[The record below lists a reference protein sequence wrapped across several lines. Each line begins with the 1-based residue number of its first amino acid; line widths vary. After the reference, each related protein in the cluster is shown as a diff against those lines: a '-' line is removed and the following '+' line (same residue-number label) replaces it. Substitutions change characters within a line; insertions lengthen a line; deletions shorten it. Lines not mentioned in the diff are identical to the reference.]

1 MVDAVV
7 SFVVERL
14 GELLIEQVVFL
25 RGVRDE
31 VTWLRNKLD
40 MMSCFLKDAEEKQD
54 GDHRVRK
61 WISDV
66 RDLAY
71 DAEDIIDNFILKV
84 EEGEGTPKKMGLKDC
99 FQKYFCI
106 CSKRASLVEQ
116 ANLYGIGKE
125 INTLK
130 KRLEEIQRN
139 REIFNIR
146 DINDGRQ
153 GSDRRNERLN
163 ELRREMPYEDNE
175 LVVGFQEDAAK
186 LMSELV
192 KEIKHRRVI
201 SIVGMGG
208 LGKTTIARKL
218 YNNDSLRQEF
228 DCYAWVSVS
237 KDYNIQ
243 DLLQKTIKSFKRPT
257 SKEEFELLEKMKELD
272 DLESHLRKYLEG
284 RKYLVVVDDVWDV
297 NAWASLRRA
306 FPNNKNGSRVIM
318 TTRSKIVA
326 EHCDESSYVYELPFL
341 KEEES
346 WELFCKKT
354 FPTYD
359 EVGDNKNFRS
369 PILEG
374 LAREMVSKCRGLPLA
389 LVVLGGVLHRKHPDE
404 WFKLKDQIWRHVTEE
419 SDNVKY
425 ILELSF
431 NDLPHHLKSCFLY
444 LGLFPED
451 YEIDA
456 DRLCWLWEAE
466 GFIKLDEEPFE
477 MAYLQQLI
485 DRSLIL
491 VSERNWRRIVKCRV
505 HDLLRD
511 LAIRK
516 SKELNFLHI
525 YDGADHSLL
534 TPNSRRLASHCGFR
548 RFVSLDHSDM
558 HLRTLLFFNCENES
572 DEFEIAQ
579 LQPLCMKLRLLRVLD
594 LEDLSFHLSRET
606 GEKRLLDEI
615 GKLIH
620 LRYIGLRATEIFQI
634 SSYIG
639 NLHALQTLELSH
651 YYFANPVQLPDE
663 IRYAKQLRR
672 LLGDFK
678 WPFPVDN
685 LTKLRTLGRV
695 VVGDQMEF
703 DPTVLIN
710 LRELWVE
717 FVGRDRRITLDSIG
731 GLRNLQF
738 LRLEVDLGDSGSFPA
753 LQPLSRSQNLIQ
765 MTLWFKGAWKVPA
778 EVHQFPP
785 NLKYLSIDADLTEDP
800 FPVLEKLPN
809 LTVLELKTYGGANK
823 LACSAGGFPQ
833 LEILV
838 VIGSSGGELEVE
850 EGGMSMLKGLRMKKF
865 HLSNISGR
873 LTSIPEAPEITFFVR
888 LY

>member
-84 EEGEGTPKKMGLKDC
+84 EEGEGTPKKMGQKDC

-192 KEIKHRRVI
+192 KEVKHRRVI

-218 YNNDSLRQEF
+218 YNNDSLRQKF

-306 FPNNKNGSRVIM
+306 FPDNKNGSRVIM

-326 EHCDESSYVYELPFL
+326 EHCDERLYVYELSFL

-359 EVGDNKNFRS
+359 EIIRCSLQIVDDWLHIVDFRD
-369 PILEG
+369 LE
-374 LAREMVSKCRGLPLA
+374 
-389 LVVLGGVLHRKHPDE
+389 
-404 WFKLKDQIWRHVTEE
+404 
-419 SDNVKY
+419 
-425 ILELSF
+425 ELSF
-431 NDLPHHLKSCFLY
+431 CSS
-444 LGLFPED
+444 PETE
-451 YEIDA
+451 EI
-456 DRLCWLWEAE
+456 
-466 GFIKLDEEPFE
+466 
-477 MAYLQQLI
+477 
-485 DRSLIL
+485 
-491 VSERNWRRIVKCRV
+491 
-505 HDLLRD
+505 
-511 LAIRK
+511 
-516 SKELNFLHI
+516 
-525 YDGADHSLL
+525 
-534 TPNSRRLASHCGFR
+534 
-548 RFVSLDHSDM
+548 
-558 HLRTLLFFNCENES
+558 
-572 DEFEIAQ
+572 
-579 LQPLCMKLRLLRVLD
+579 
-594 LEDLSFHLSRET
+594 
-606 GEKRLLDEI
+606 RLLDEI

-620 LRYIGLRATEIFQI
+620 LRYLGLRGTEIDQI
-634 SSYIG
+634 SSYIR
-639 NLHALQTLELSH
+639 NLHALQTLELRP
-651 YYFANPVQLPDE
+651 YAAPVQLPDE
-663 IRYAKQLRR
+663 ICCAKQLRR
-672 LLGDFK
+672 LLGEFK

-685 LTKLRTLGRV
+685 LTELRILGRV
-695 VVGDQMEF
+695 EVEDQMEF
-703 DPTVLIN
+703 DPSVLIN
-710 LRELWVE
+710 LRELWVA
-717 FVGRDRRITLDSIG
+717 FVGRDRRITLDSIV

-738 LRLEVDLGDSGSFPA
+738 LVLEVDLGDSGSFPA
-753 LQPLSRSQNLIQ
+753 LQPLSQSQNLIQ
-765 MTLWFKGAWKVPA
+765 MTLWFKGAWKLPA

-785 NLKYLSIDADLTEDP
+785 NLKCLSIDADLTEDP

-809 LTVLELKTYGGANK
+809 LTVLQLETYGGAK

-838 VIGSSGGELEVE
+838 VIGRSDGELEVE

-873 LTSIPEAPEITFFVR
+873 LTSIPVAPEIDFFVQ

>member
-14 GELLIEQVVFL
+14 GELLIEQVLFL

-40 MMSCFLKDAEEKQD
+40 MMSCFLKDAEDKQD

-192 KEIKHRRVI
+192 KEVKHRRVI

-218 YNNDSLRQEF
+218 YNNDSLRQKF

-257 SKEEFELLEKMKELD
+257 SKEEFEFLEKMKELD
-272 DLESHLRKYLEG
+272 DLETHLRKYLEG
-284 RKYLVVVDDVWDV
+284 RRYLVVVDDVWDV

-306 FPNNKNGSRVIM
+306 FPDNKNGSRVIM
-318 TTRSKIVA
+318 TTRSKTVA
-326 EHCDESSYVYELPFL
+326 EHCDERPYVYELPFL

-346 WELFCKKT
+346 WELF
-354 FPTYD
+354 Y
-359 EVGDNKNFRS
+359 
-369 PILEG
+369 
-374 LAREMVSKCRGLPLA
+374 
-389 LVVLGGVLHRKHPDE
+389 
-404 WFKLKDQIWRHVTEE
+404 
-419 SDNVKY
+419 
-425 ILELSF
+425 
-431 NDLPHHLKSCFLY
+431 
-444 LGLFPED
+444 
-451 YEIDA
+451 
-456 DRLCWLWEAE
+456 
-466 GFIKLDEEPFE
+466 
-477 MAYLQQLI
+477 
-485 DRSLIL
+485 
-491 VSERNWRRIVKCRV
+491 
-505 HDLLRD
+505 
-511 LAIRK
+511 
-516 SKELNFLHI
+516 
-525 YDGADHSLL
+525 
-534 TPNSRRLASHCGFR
+534 
-548 RFVSLDHSDM
+548 M
-558 HLRTLLFFNCENES
+558 HLRTLLFFNGENES

-579 LQPLCMKLRLLRVLD
+579 LQPLCMKLRLLRVLH
-594 LEDLSFHLSRET
+594 LEELSFRRSRET
-606 GEKRLLDEI
+606 RKVKLLDEI

-620 LRYIGLRATEIFQI
+620 LRYLGLRGTEIDQI
-634 SSYIG
+634 SPFIG
-639 NLHALQTLELSH
+639 NLHALQTLELDPFSDVL
-651 YYFANPVQLPDE
+651 VQLPDE
-663 IRYAKQLRR
+663 IRNAKQLRR
-672 LLGDFK
+672 LLGVFK

-685 LTKLRTLGRV
+685 LTKLRTIGGV

-710 LRELWVE
+710 LRELWVK

-738 LRLEVDLGDSGSFPA
+738 LLLDVDLEDSGSFPA
-753 LQPLSRSQNLIQ
+753 LQPLSQSQNLIQ
-765 MTLWFKGAWKVPA
+765 MKLWFKGAWKVPA

-809 LTVLELKTYGGANK
+809 LTLLELRTYGEANK

-838 VIGSSGGELEVE
+838 VIGISDEELEVE
-850 EGGMSMLKGLRMKKF
+850 EGGMSMLKGLLMENF

-873 LTSIPEAPEITFFVR
+873 LTSIPEAPEIYFDR
-888 LY
+888 PLY